1 MKNIRIILLG
11 QLLLVI
17 LVFVFCICLASDAG
31 MSAVTWFIDFPSLIT
46 ILIFLIPGLL
56 IMGAWKDFIKS
67 FSVGIKKYNL
77 LELKNIISAIG
88 AAQKFGLTK
97 RELELG
103 FLKVSGFSNRRIAYM
118 FGISEQTVKN
128 HFTHIYE
135 KAWVPGRKEF
145 QELFIQNE

>member
-1 MKNIRIILLG
+1 MN
-11 QLLLVI
+11 
-17 LVFVFCICLASDAG
+17 D
-31 MSAVTWFIDFPSLIT
+31 PEIT
-46 ILIFLIPGLL
+46 KTQYL
-56 IMGAWKDFIKS
+56 
-67 FSVGIKKYNL
+67 SV
-77 LELKNIISAIG
+77 AR
-88 AAQKFGLTK
+88 KFGLTK

-145 QELFIQNE
+145 RELFINASSDS

>member
-1 MKNIRIILLG
+1 MNDPEISKEHY
-11 QLLLVI
+11 
-17 LVFVFCICLASDAG
+17 
-31 MSAVTWFIDFPSLIT
+31 LIV
-46 ILIFLIPGLL
+46 
-56 IMGAWKDFIKS
+56 AR
-67 FSVGIKKYNL
+67 
-77 LELKNIISAIG
+77 
-88 AAQKFGLTK
+88 KFGLTK

-145 QELFIQNE
+145 RELFSQPSEDP

>member
-1 MKNIRIILLG
+1 MNDTG
-11 QLLLVI
+11 
-17 LVFVFCICLASDAG
+17 
-31 MSAVTWFIDFPSLIT
+31 IT
-46 ILIFLIPGLL
+46 KERYVEKAREYGF
-56 IMGAWKDFIKS
+56 
-67 FSVGIKKYNL
+67 
-77 LELKNIISAIG
+77 
-88 AAQKFGLTK
+88 TK

-145 QELFIQNE
+145 KELFLR